1 MKMTKR
7 LLSLLLCACLVVGTL
22 CACRNNKDDGG
33 STSEDT
39 QTSSNEAVQAVLNQ
53 SVAEPDLT
61 NATKITLSD
70 TNINISGSGAE
81 ETDGTVTI
89 TESGT
94 YVFSGTLSD
103 GRIVVNAPDKEV
115 TVVLNGADITCSYSS
130 PLYVYKASCA
140 TVYLLKGTEN
150 KLTDGGSYTY
160 SDSYSSS
167 EDEEPNACLYSKS
180 DLIIAGAGS
189 LTVNAN
195 FNNGIT
201 SKDTLRIDSATITV
215 TAKNH
220 GINGKDYLTLK
231 SAKVS
236 VTSGGDALRSTNDS
250 DETLGY
256 ITCVNSDLTLV
267 SGEDGMQAETV
278 MTISGGNINIKSG
291 GGSGAAISDDASAK
305 GIKAGKSVAIL
316 DGTFTL
322 DCCDD
327 AVHSNGS
334 AEISGGTF
342 AISTGDD
349 GVHADEN
356 LKISGGTITVS
367 KSYEGLEGATID
379 ISGGNITITASD
391 DGINAAGGNDE
402 SGFGGGMARDTFGGS
417 SSYYINISGGTI
429 NIDASG
435 DGIDSNGSLTV
446 SGGEIY
452 ISGPI
457 SGGDS
462 ALDYDGTAS
471 ITGGTV
477 IAAGSNGM
485 AQNFGDSS
493 TQGSIMLTYQTASSG
508 KVSVADSSGNVLAEY
523 TPSKNYSCVVVS
535 CPGLTKGGTYTVTAC
550 GQSQSVTLES
560 IIYGSGSMGGG
571 QGGQPGQDMQ
581 PGQGGQGGEKPDGT
595 PPDGEGGQQSGD
607 RPTPPDGDPR
617 QGSSG
622 QNGQQSSSQGANQ
635 NSQTA

>member
-1 MKMTKR
+1 MKRTKR
-7 LLSLLLCACLVVGTL
+7 LLSLLLCTFLIVGML
-22 CACRNNKDDGG
+22 CACRNNKDSGTTDG
-33 STSEDT
+33 T
-39 QTSSNEAVQAVLNQ
+39 QTSSNEAVQAVLGQ

-81 ETDGTVTI
+81 EKDGTVTI
-89 TESGT
+89 TEGGT
-94 YVFSGTLSD
+94 YVFSGSLSN

-130 PLYVYKASCA
+130 PLYVYKASSA
-140 TVYLLKGTEN
+140 TVYLLKDTEN
-150 KLTDGGSYTY
+150 KLTDGESYTY

-195 FNNGIT
+195 FNNSIT
-201 SKDTLRIDSATITV
+201 SKDTLRIDSASITV
-215 TAKNH
+215 NAKNH

-250 DETLGY
+250 DEALGY
-256 ITCVNSDLTLV
+256 ITSVNSDLTLV
-267 SGEDGMQAETV
+267 SGEDGMQAETA

-291 GGSGAAISDDASAK
+291 GGSGAKMSGDASAK
-305 GIKAGKSVAIL
+305 GIKAGKNIAIL
-316 DGTFTL
+316 DGTFIL

-327 AVHSNGS
+327 ALHSNGS
-334 AEISGGTF
+334 AAISGGTF

-349 GVHADEN
+349 GVHADES
-356 LKISGGTITVS
+356 LKISGGTINIS

-379 ISGGNITITASD
+379 ISGGKITITASD

-402 SGFGGGMARDTFGGS
+402 SGFGGGMARDTFGSS

-446 SGGEIY
+446 SGGETY
-452 ISGPI
+452 ISGPT

-462 ALDYDGTAS
+462 ALDYDGTAA
-471 ITGGTV
+471 ITGGIF
-477 IAAGSNGM
+477 IAAGSSGM

-493 TQGSIMLTYQTASSG
+493 TQGSIMLTYQAFSSG
-508 KVSVADSSGNVLAEY
+508 KISVADSSGNVLAEY

-571 QGGQPGQDMQ
+571 Q
-581 PGQGGQGGEKPDGT
+581 PGQGGQQPGGT
-595 PPDGEGGQQSGD
+595 PPDGDPGQQNDGSGNSGS

-617 QGSSG
+617 QNNFAQSG
-622 QNGQQSSSQGANQ
+622 QKSSSQSANQ
-635 NSQTA
+635 NTQTA

>member
-1 MKMTKR
+1 MKRTKK
-7 LLSLLLCACLVVGTL
+7 LLSLLLCAFLIVGTL
-22 CACRNNKDDGG
+22 CACRNNTDDSGG
-33 STSEDT
+33 TTDST
-39 QTSSNEAVQAVLNQ
+39 QTSSNEAVQAVLSQ

-81 ETDGTVTI
+81 EKDGTVTI
-89 TESGT
+89 TEGGT
-94 YVFSGTLSD
+94 YVFSGSLSN

-130 PLYVYKASCA
+130 PLYVYKASSA
-140 TVYLLKGTEN
+140 TVYLLKDTEN
-150 KLTDGGSYTY
+150 KLTDGESYTY

-180 DLIIAGAGS
+180 NLIIAGAGS

-195 FNNGIT
+195 FNNSIT
-201 SKDTLRIDSATITV
+201 SKDTLRIDSASITV
-215 TAKNH
+215 NAKNH

-231 SAKVS
+231 NAKVS

-250 DETLGY
+250 DEALGY
-256 ITCVNSDLTLV
+256 ITSVNSDLTLV

-291 GGSGAAISDDASAK
+291 GGSGAKISGDASAK
-305 GIKAGKSVAIL
+305 GIKAGKNIAIL
-316 DGTFTL
+316 DGTFIL

-327 AVHSNGS
+327 ALHSNGG

-349 GVHADEN
+349 GVHADES
-356 LKISGGTITVS
+356 LKISGGTINIS

-379 ISGGNITITASD
+379 ISGGKITITASD

-402 SGFGGGMARDTFGGS
+402 SGFGGGMARDTFGSS

-429 NIDASG
+429 NIDTSG
-435 DGIDSNGSLTV
+435 DGIDSNGNLTV

-452 ISGPI
+452 VSGPI

-462 ALDYDGTAS
+462 ALDYDGTAA
-471 ITGGTV
+471 ITGGIV
-477 IAAGSNGM
+477 IAAGSSGM

-493 TQGSIMLTYQTASSG
+493 TQGSIMLTYQSFASG
-508 KVSVADSSGNVLAEY
+508 KISVADSSGNVLAEY

-550 GQSQSVTLES
+550 GQSQSVTLDS

-571 QGGQPGQDMQ
+571 QGGQPGQ
-581 PGQGGQGGEKPDGT
+581 
-595 PPDGEGGQQSGD
+595 GGQQPDGNPGQQGDGSGNSGS

-617 QGSSG
+617 QNNSAQSG
-622 QNGQQSSSQGANQ
+622 QKSSSQSANQ
-635 NSQTA
+635 NTQTA

>member
-1 MKMTKR
+1 MKRTKR
-7 LLSLLLCACLVVGTL
+7 LLSLLLCAFLIVGTL
-22 CACRNNKDDGG
+22 CACRNNTDDSGG
-33 STSEDT
+33 TTDGT
-39 QTSSNEAVQAVLNQ
+39 QTSSNEAVQAVLSQ

-81 ETDGTVTI
+81 EKDGTVTI
-89 TESGT
+89 TEGGT
-94 YVFSGTLSD
+94 YVFSGSLSN

-130 PLYVYKASCA
+130 PLYVYKSSSA
-140 TVYLLKGTEN
+140 TVYLLKDTEN
-150 KLTDGGSYTY
+150 KLTDGESYTY

-167 EDEEPNACLYSKS
+167 EDEEPNACLYSKF

-201 SKDTLRIDSATITV
+201 SKDTLRIDSASIAV
-215 TAKNH
+215 NAKNH

-236 VTSGGDALRSTNDS
+236 VTSGGDAMRSTNDS
-250 DETLGY
+250 DEALGY
-256 ITCVNSDLTLV
+256 ITSVNSDLTLV

-291 GGSGAAISDDASAK
+291 GGNGAKLSGDTSAK
-305 GIKAGKSVAIL
+305 GIKAGTSLVLL

-327 AVHSNGS
+327 AVHSNGG

-356 LKISGGTITVS
+356 LKISGGTINIS

-379 ISGGNITITASD
+379 ISGGKITITASD

-402 SGFGGGMARDTFGGS
+402 SGFGGGMARDTFGNS

-435 DGIDSNGSLTV
+435 DGIDSNGNLTV

-452 ISGPI
+452 VSGPT

-462 ALDYDGTAS
+462 ALDYDGTAA
-471 ITGGTV
+471 ITGGIF
-477 IAAGSNGM
+477 IAAGSSGM

-493 TQGSIMLTYQTASSG
+493 TQGSIMLTYQSFASG
-508 KVSVADSSGNVLAEY
+508 KISVADSSGNVLAEY

-550 GQSQSVTLES
+550 GQSQSVTLDS

-571 QGGQPGQDMQ
+571 QGGQPGQQ
-581 PGQGGQGGEKPDGT
+581 PGST
-595 PPDGEGGQQSGD
+595 PPDGDPGQQNDGSGNSGS
-607 RPTPPDGDPR
+607 RPTPPDGDSR
-617 QGSSG
+617 QNNSAQSG
-622 QNGQQSSSQGANQ
+622 QKSSSQSANQ
-635 NSQTA
+635 NTQTA

>member
-1 MKMTKR
+1 MKRTKR
-7 LLSLLLCACLVVGTL
+7 LLSLLLCAFLIVGTL
-22 CACRNNKDDGG
+22 CACRNNTDDSGG
-33 STSEDT
+33 TTDGT
-39 QTSSNEAVQAVLNQ
+39 QTSSNEAVQAVLSQ

-81 ETDGTVTI
+81 EKDGTVTI
-89 TESGT
+89 TEGGT
-94 YVFSGTLSD
+94 YVFSGSLSN

-130 PLYVYKASCA
+130 PLYVYKASSA
-140 TVYLLKGTEN
+140 TVYLLKDTEN
-150 KLTDGGSYTY
+150 KLTDGESYTY

-195 FNNGIT
+195 FNNSIT
-201 SKDTLRIDSATITV
+201 SKDTLRIDSASITV
-215 TAKNH
+215 NAKNH
-220 GINGKDYLTLK
+220 GINGKDYLTIK

-250 DETLGY
+250 DEALGY
-256 ITCVNSDLTLV
+256 ITSVNSDLTLV

-291 GGSGAAISDDASAK
+291 GGSGAKISGDASAK
-305 GIKAGKSVAIL
+305 GIKAGKNIAIL

-327 AVHSNGS
+327 ALHSNGS

-349 GVHADEN
+349 GAHADED
-356 LKISGGTITVS
+356 LKISGGTINIS

-379 ISGGNITITASD
+379 ISGGKITITASD
-391 DGINAAGGNDE
+391 DGINATGGNDE
-402 SGFGGGMARDTFGGS
+402 SGFGGGMARDTFGSS

-435 DGIDSNGSLTV
+435 DGIDSNGNLTV
-446 SGGEIY
+446 SGGETY
-452 ISGPI
+452 ISGPT

-462 ALDYDGTAS
+462 ALDYDGTAA
-471 ITGGTV
+471 ITGGIV
-477 IAAGSNGM
+477 IAAGSSGM

-493 TQGSIMLTYQTASSG
+493 TQGSIMLTYQAFSSG
-508 KVSVADSSGNVLAEY
+508 KISVADADGNVLAQY
-523 TPSKNYSCVVVS
+523 TPSKNYSCVVIS
-535 CPGLTKGGTYTVTAC
+535 CPGLTKGSTYSVTAC

-560 IIYGSGSMGGG
+560 TIYGSGSMGGG
-571 QGGQPGQDMQ
+571 Q
-581 PGQGGQGGEKPDGT
+581 PGQGGQQPGG
-595 PPDGEGGQQSGD
+595 
-607 RPTPPDGDPR
+607 TPPDGDPGQQNDGSGNFGSRPTPPNGDPR
-617 QGSSG
+617 QNNSAQSG
-622 QNGQQSSSQGANQ
+622 QKSSSQSANQ
-635 NSQTA
+635 NTQTA

>member
-1 MKMTKR
+1 MKRTKR
-7 LLSLLLCACLVVGTL
+7 LLSLLLCAFLIVGML
-22 CACRNNKDDGG
+22 CACRNNKDSG
-33 STSEDT
+33 STTDST
-39 QTSSNEAVQAVLNQ
+39 QTSSNEAVQAVLSQ

-81 ETDGTVTI
+81 EKDGTVTI
-89 TESGT
+89 TEGGT
-94 YVFSGTLSD
+94 YVFSGTLSN

-115 TVVLNGADITCSYSS
+115 TIVLNGTDITCSYSS
-130 PLYVYKASCA
+130 PLYVYKSSSA
-140 TVYLLKGTEN
+140 TVYLLKDTEN
-150 KLTDGGSYTY
+150 KLTDGESYTY

-189 LTVNAN
+189 LTVSAN

-201 SKDTLRIDSATITV
+201 SKDTLRIDSAAITV
-215 TAKNH
+215 NAKSH

-250 DETLGY
+250 DEALGY
-256 ITCVNSDLTLV
+256 ITSVNSDLTLV

-291 GGSGAAISDDASAK
+291 GGSGAKISGDASAK
-305 GIKAGKSVAIL
+305 GIKAGKSIAVL

-327 AVHSNGS
+327 AIHSNGS
-334 AEISGGTF
+334 AEIYGGTF

-349 GVHADEN
+349 GVHADES
-356 LKISGGTITVS
+356 LKISGGTINIS

-379 ISGGNITITASD
+379 ISGGKITITASD

-402 SGFGGGMARDTFGGS
+402 SGFGGGMARDTFGSS

-435 DGIDSNGSLTV
+435 DGIDSNGNLTV

-452 ISGPI
+452 VSGPI

-462 ALDYDGTAS
+462 ALDYDGTAA
-471 ITGGTV
+471 ITGGIV
-477 IAAGSNGM
+477 IAAGSSGM

-493 TQGSIMLTYQTASSG
+493 TQGSIMLTYQSFASG
-508 KVSVADSSGNVLAEY
+508 KISVADSSGNVLAEY

-550 GQSQSVTLES
+550 GQSQSVTLDS

-571 QGGQPGQDMQ
+571 Q
-581 PGQGGQGGEKPDGT
+581 PGQGGQQPGGT
-595 PPDGEGGQQSGD
+595 PPDGDPGQQSDGSGNSGS
-607 RPTPPDGDPR
+607 RPTPPDGDQR
-617 QGSSG
+617 RNNSAQSG
-622 QNGQQSSSQGANQ
+622 QKSSSQSANQ
-635 NSQTA
+635 NSKTA

>member
-1 MKMTKR
+1 MKRTKR
-7 LLSLLLCACLVVGTL
+7 LLSLLLCVFLIVGTL
-22 CACRNNKDDGG
+22 CACRNNTDNSGTTG
-33 STSEDT
+33 AT
-39 QTSSNEAVQAVLNQ
+39 QTSSNEAVQAVLSQ

-81 ETDGTVTI
+81 EKDSTVTI
-89 TESGT
+89 TEGGV
-94 YVFSGTLSD
+94 YVFSGTLSN

-130 PLYVYKASCA
+130 PLYVYKASSA
-140 TVYLLKGTEN
+140 TVYLLKDTEN
-150 KLTDGGSYTY
+150 KLTDGESYTY

-201 SKDTLRIDSATITV
+201 GKDTLRIDSAAITV
-215 TAKNH
+215 NAKNH

-250 DETLGY
+250 DKTLGY
-256 ITCVNSDLTLV
+256 ITSVNSDLTLV

-278 MTISGGNINIKSG
+278 MTISGGDINIKSG
-291 GGSGAAISDDASAK
+291 GGSGAKISDDASAK
-305 GIKAGKSVAIL
+305 GIKAGKSIAIL

-349 GVHADEN
+349 GVHADES
-356 LKISGGTITVS
+356 LKISGGTINIS

-379 ISGGNITITASD
+379 ISGGKITITASD

-402 SGFGGGMARDTFGGS
+402 SGFGGGMARDTFGSS

-435 DGIDSNGSLTV
+435 DGIDSNGNLTV

-452 ISGPI
+452 VSGPI
-457 SGGDS
+457 SGGC
-462 ALDYDGTAS
+462 ALDYDGTAA
-471 ITGGTV
+471 ITGGIV
-477 IAAGSNGM
+477 IAAGSSGM

-493 TQGSIMLTYQTASSG
+493 TQGSIMLTYQSFASG
-508 KVSVADSSGNVLAEY
+508 KISIADSSGNVLAEY

-560 IIYGSGSMGGG
+560 IIYGSDSMGSG
-571 QGGQPGQDMQ
+571 QGGQRPG
-581 PGQGGQGGEKPDGT
+581 GT
-595 PPDGEGGQQSGD
+595 PPDGDPSRQSNGSGNSGS

-617 QGSSG
+617 QNNSAQSG
-622 QNGQQSSSQGANQ
+622 QKSSTQSANQ
-635 NSQTA
+635 NTQTA

>member
-1 MKMTKR
+1 MKRTKR
-7 LLSLLLCACLVVGTL
+7 LLSLLLCTFLIVGTL
-22 CACRNNKDDGG
+22 CACRNNKDSG
-33 STSEDT
+33 STTDST

-81 ETDGTVTI
+81 EKDGTVTI
-89 TESGT
+89 TEGGT
-94 YVFSGTLSD
+94 YVFSGSLSN

-130 PLYVYKASCA
+130 PLYVYKASSA
-140 TVYLLKGTEN
+140 TVYLLKDTEN
-150 KLTDGGSYTY
+150 KLTDGESYTY

-195 FNNGIT
+195 FNNSIT
-201 SKDTLRIDSATITV
+201 SKDTLRIDSASITV
-215 TAKNH
+215 NAKNH

-231 SAKVS
+231 NAKVS

-250 DETLGY
+250 DEALGY
-256 ITCVNSDLTLV
+256 ITSVNSDLTLV
-267 SGEDGMQAETV
+267 SGEDGMQAETA

-291 GGSGAAISDDASAK
+291 GGSGAKMSGDASAK
-305 GIKAGKSVAIL
+305 GIKAGKNIAIL
-316 DGTFTL
+316 DGTFIL

-327 AVHSNGS
+327 ALHSNGG
-334 AEISGGTF
+334 AEISGGIF

-356 LKISGGTITVS
+356 LKISGGTINIS

-379 ISGGNITITASD
+379 ISGGKITITASD

-402 SGFGGGMARDTFGGS
+402 SGFGGGMARDTFGSS

-435 DGIDSNGSLTV
+435 DGIDSNGNLTV

-452 ISGPI
+452 VSGPT

-462 ALDYDGTAS
+462 ALDYDGTAA
-471 ITGGTV
+471 ITGGIV
-477 IAAGSNGM
+477 IAAGSSGM

-493 TQGSIMLTYQTASSG
+493 TQGSIMLTYQAFASG
-508 KVSVADSSGNVLAEY
+508 KISVADSSGNVLAEY

-571 QGGQPGQDMQ
+571 Q
-581 PGQGGQGGEKPDGT
+581 PGQGGQQPGGT
-595 PPDGEGGQQSGD
+595 PPDGDPNQQNDGSGNSGS

-617 QGSSG
+617 QNNSAQSG
-622 QNGQQSSSQGANQ
+622 QKSSSQSANQ
-635 NSQTA
+635 NTQTA

>member
-1 MKMTKR
+1 MHP
-7 LLSLLLCACLVVGTL
+7 
-22 CACRNNKDDGG
+22 NNIDFRI
-33 STSEDT
+33 
-39 QTSSNEAVQAVLNQ
+39 AVPSPDALHNFV
-53 SVAEPDLT
+53 VAEPDLT

-81 ETDGTVTI
+81 EKDGTVTI
-89 TESGT
+89 TEGGT
-94 YVFSGTLSD
+94 YVFSGSLSN
-103 GRIVVNAPDKEV
+103 GRIVVSAPDKEV
-115 TVVLNGADITCSYSS
+115 TIVLNGVDITCSSSS
-130 PLYVYKASCA
+130 PLYIYKASCA
-140 TVYLLKGTEN
+140 TVYLIKDTEN
-150 KLTDGGSYTY
+150 RLADGGSYVY

-180 DLIIAGAGS
+180 NLIIAGAGS

-195 FNNGIT
+195 FNNSIT
-201 SKDTLRIDSATITV
+201 SKDTLRIDSASITV
-215 TAKNH
+215 NAKNH

-256 ITCVNSDLTLV
+256 ITSVNSDLTLV

-291 GGSGAAISDDASAK
+291 GGSGAKMSGDASAK
-305 GIKAGKSVAIL
+305 GIKAGKNIAIL
-316 DGTFTL
+316 DGTFIL

-327 AVHSNGS
+327 ALHSNGG

-356 LKISGGTITVS
+356 LKISGGTINIS

-379 ISGGNITITASD
+379 ISGGKITITASD

-402 SGFGGGMARDTFGGS
+402 SGFGGGMARDTFGSS

-435 DGIDSNGSLTV
+435 DGIDSNGNLTV

-452 ISGPI
+452 VSGPT

-462 ALDYDGTAS
+462 ALDYDGTAA
-471 ITGGTV
+471 ITGGIV
-477 IAAGSNGM
+477 IAAGSSGM

-493 TQGSIMLTYQTASSG
+493 TQGSIMLTYQSFASG
-508 KVSVADSSGNVLAEY
+508 KISVADSSGNVLAEY

-560 IIYGSGSMGGG
+560 TIYGSGSTQPG
-571 QGGQPGQDMQ
+571 QGGQPGHGGGQNGQQ
-581 PGQGGQGGEKPDGT
+581 PG
-595 PPDGEGGQQSGD
+595 S
-607 RPTPPDGDPR
+607 TPPDGDPR
-617 QGSSG
+617 QNNSAQSG
-622 QNGQQSSSQGANQ
+622 QKSSSQSANH
-635 NSQTA
+635 NTQTA

>member
-1 MKMTKR
+1 MKRTKK
-7 LLSLLLCACLVVGTL
+7 LLSLLLCAFLIVGTL
-22 CACRNNKDDGG
+22 CACRNNKDSGG
-33 STSEDT
+33 TTDST
-39 QTSSNEAVQAVLNQ
+39 QTSSNEAVQAVLSQ

-81 ETDGTVTI
+81 EKDGTVTI
-89 TESGT
+89 TEGGT
-94 YVFSGTLSD
+94 YVFSGSLSN

-130 PLYVYKASCA
+130 PLYAYKASPA
-140 TVYLLKGTEN
+140 TVYLLKDTEN
-150 KLTDGGSYTY
+150 KLTDGESYTY

-195 FNNGIT
+195 FNNSIT
-201 SKDTLRIDSATITV
+201 SKDTLRIDSASITV
-215 TAKNH
+215 NAKNH

-231 SAKVS
+231 NAKVS

-256 ITCVNSDLTLV
+256 ITSVNSDLTLV

-291 GGSGAAISDDASAK
+291 GGSGAKMSGDASAK
-305 GIKAGKSVAIL
+305 GIKAGKNIAIL
-316 DGTFTL
+316 DGTFIL

-327 AVHSNGS
+327 ALHSNSG

-349 GVHADEN
+349 GVHADKN
-356 LKISGGTITVS
+356 LKISGGTINIS

-379 ISGGNITITASD
+379 ISGGKITITASD

-402 SGFGGGMARDTFGGS
+402 SGFGGGMARDTFGSS

-435 DGIDSNGSLTV
+435 DGIDSNGNLTV

-452 ISGPI
+452 VSGPI

-462 ALDYDGTAS
+462 ALDYDGTAA
-471 ITGGTV
+471 ITGGIV
-477 IAAGSNGM
+477 IAAGSSGM

-493 TQGSIMLTYQTASSG
+493 TQGSIMLTYQSFASG
-508 KVSVADSSGNVLAEY
+508 KISVADSSGNVLAEY
-523 TPSKNYSCVVVS
+523 MPSKNYSCVVVS

-550 GQSQSVTLES
+550 GQSQSVTLDS

-571 QGGQPGQDMQ
+571 QGGQGGQQ
-581 PGQGGQGGEKPDGT
+581 PGGT
-595 PPDGEGGQQSGD
+595 PPDGDPGQQNDGSGNSGS

-617 QGSSG
+617 QNNSAQSG
-622 QNGQQSSSQGANQ
+622 QKSSSQSANQ
-635 NSQTA
+635 NTQTA

>member
-1 MKMTKR
+1 MKRTKK
-7 LLSLLLCACLVVGTL
+7 LLSLLLCAFLIVGTL
-22 CACRNNKDDGG
+22 CACRNNKDSGG
-33 STSEDT
+33 TTDST
-39 QTSSNEAVQAVLNQ
+39 QTSSNEAVQAVLSQ

-81 ETDGTVTI
+81 EKDGTVTI
-89 TESGT
+89 TEGGT
-94 YVFSGTLSD
+94 YVFSGSLSN

-130 PLYVYKASCA
+130 PLYAYKASFA
-140 TVYLLKGTEN
+140 TVYLLKDTEN
-150 KLTDGGSYTY
+150 KLTDGESYTY

-195 FNNGIT
+195 FNNSIT
-201 SKDTLRIDSATITV
+201 SKDTLRIDSASITV
-215 TAKNH
+215 NAKNH

-231 SAKVS
+231 NAKVS

-256 ITCVNSDLTLV
+256 ITSVNSDLTLV

-291 GGSGAAISDDASAK
+291 GGSGAKMSGDASAK
-305 GIKAGKSVAIL
+305 GIKAGKNIAIL
-316 DGTFTL
+316 DGTFIL

-327 AVHSNGS
+327 ALHSNSG

-349 GVHADEN
+349 GVHADKN
-356 LKISGGTITVS
+356 LKISGGTINIS

-379 ISGGNITITASD
+379 ISGGKITITASD

-402 SGFGGGMARDTFGGS
+402 SGFGGGMARDTFGSS

-435 DGIDSNGSLTV
+435 DGIDSNGNLTV

-452 ISGPI
+452 VSGPI

-462 ALDYDGTAS
+462 ALDYDGTAA
-471 ITGGTV
+471 ITGGIV
-477 IAAGSNGM
+477 IAAGSSGM

-493 TQGSIMLTYQTASSG
+493 TQGSIMLTYQSFASG
-508 KVSVADSSGNVLAEY
+508 KISVADSSGNVLAEY
-523 TPSKNYSCVVVS
+523 MPSKNYSCVVVS

-550 GQSQSVTLES
+550 GQSQSVTLDS

-571 QGGQPGQDMQ
+571 QGGQGGQQ
-581 PGQGGQGGEKPDGT
+581 PGGT
-595 PPDGEGGQQSGD
+595 PPDGDPGQQNDGSGNSGS

-617 QGSSG
+617 QNNSAQSG
-622 QNGQQSSSQGANQ
+622 QKSSSQSANQ
-635 NSQTA
+635 NTQTA

>member
-1 MKMTKR
+1 MKKTKR
-7 LLSLLLCACLVVGTL
+7 FLSLLLCALLILGTL
-22 CACRNNKDDGG
+22 CACRNNSDGG
-33 STSEDT
+33 GTTEDA
-39 QTSSNEAVQAVLNQ
+39 QKSSNEAVRAVLDQ

-61 NATKITLSD
+61 NATKVTLSD

-81 ETDGTVTI
+81 EKDGTVTV
-89 TESGT
+89 TEGGT
-94 YVFSGTLSD
+94 YVFDGTLSD
-103 GRIVVNAPDKEV
+103 GRIIVNAPDKEV
-115 TVVLNGADITCSYSS
+115 TIVLNGADITCSSSS
-130 PLYVYKASCA
+130 PLYIYKSSCA
-140 TVYLLKGTEN
+140 TVYLINGSEN
-150 KLTDGGSYTY
+150 SLADGGSYVY

-189 LTVNAN
+189 LTVNAG

-201 SKDTLRIDSATITV
+201 GKDTLRIDSATITV
-215 TAKNH
+215 KAENH

-250 DETLGY
+250 DGTLGY
-256 ITCVNSDLTLV
+256 ITLVNSDLTLTA
-267 SGEDGMQAETV
+267 GEDGIQAQTV
-278 MTISGGNINIKSG
+278 FTASGGNINIKSG
-291 GGSGAAISDDASAK
+291 GGSGAKLSGDTSAK
-305 GIKAGKSVAIL
+305 GIKAGTSLVLL

-334 AEISGGTF
+334 AAISGGTF
-342 AISTGDD
+342 SISTGDD
-349 GVHADEN
+349 GVHADES
-356 LKISGGTITVS
+356 LKISGGTINIA
-367 KSYEGLEGATID
+367 KSYEGLEGATVD
-379 ISGGNITITASD
+379 ITGGDITIKASD
-391 DGINAAGGNDE
+391 DGINAAGGNDG

-417 SSYYINISGGTI
+417 SSYCVNISGGKL

-446 SGGEIY
+446 SGGETY
-452 ISGPI
+452 ISGPT

-462 ALDYDGTAS
+462 ALDYDGTAA
-471 ITGGTV
+471 ITGGIF
-477 IAAGSNGM
+477 IAAGSSGM

-493 TQGSIMLTYQTASSG
+493 TQGSIMLTYQSFSSG
-508 KVSVADSSGNVLAEY
+508 KISVADADENVLAQY
-523 TPSKNYSCVVVS
+523 TPSKNYSCVVIS
-535 CPGLTKGGTYTVTAC
+535 CPGLTKGNTYSVSAC

-560 IIYGSGSMGGG
+560 IIYGSGST
-571 QGGQPGQDMQ
+571 Q
-581 PGQGGQGGEKPDGT
+581 PGQGGGQNGQQPGGT
-595 PPDGEGGQQSGD
+595 PPDGAPGQQGGDGKASGS

-617 QGSSG
+617 QNGSG
-622 QNGQQSSSQGANQ
+622 QSGQKSNSQSANQ

>member
-1 MKMTKR
+1 MKRTKK
-7 LLSLLLCACLVVGTL
+7 LLSLLLCAFLIVGTL
-22 CACRNNKDDGG
+22 CACRNNKDSGG
-33 STSEDT
+33 TTDST
-39 QTSSNEAVQAVLNQ
+39 QTSSNEAVQAVLSQ

-81 ETDGTVTI
+81 EKDGTVTI
-89 TESGT
+89 TEGGT
-94 YVFSGTLSD
+94 YVFSGSLSN

-130 PLYVYKASCA
+130 PLYAYKASSA
-140 TVYLLKGTEN
+140 TVYLLKDTEN
-150 KLTDGGSYTY
+150 KLTDGESYTY

-195 FNNGIT
+195 FNNSIT
-201 SKDTLRIDSATITV
+201 SKDTLRIDSASITV
-215 TAKNH
+215 NAKNH

-231 SAKVS
+231 NAKVS

-256 ITCVNSDLTLV
+256 ITSVNSDLTLV

-291 GGSGAAISDDASAK
+291 GGSGAKMSGDASAK
-305 GIKAGKSVAIL
+305 GIKAGKNIAIL
-316 DGTFTL
+316 DGTFIF

-327 AVHSNGS
+327 ALHSNSG

-349 GVHADEN
+349 GVHADKN
-356 LKISGGTITVS
+356 LKISGGTINIS

-379 ISGGNITITASD
+379 ISGGKITITASD

-402 SGFGGGMARDTFGGS
+402 SGFGGGMARDTFGSS

-435 DGIDSNGSLTV
+435 DGIDSNGNLTV

-452 ISGPI
+452 VSGPI

-462 ALDYDGTAS
+462 ALDYDGTAA
-471 ITGGTV
+471 ITGGIV
-477 IAAGSNGM
+477 IAAGSSGM

-493 TQGSIMLTYQTASSG
+493 TQGSIMLTYQSFASG
-508 KVSVADSSGNVLAEY
+508 KISVADSSGNVLAEY
-523 TPSKNYSCVVVS
+523 MPSKNYSCVVVS

-550 GQSQSVTLES
+550 GQSQSVTLDS

-571 QGGQPGQDMQ
+571 QGGQGGQQ
-581 PGQGGQGGEKPDGT
+581 PGGT
-595 PPDGEGGQQSGD
+595 PPDGDPGQQNDGSGNSGS

-617 QGSSG
+617 QNNSAQSG
-622 QNGQQSSSQGANQ
+622 QKSSSQSANQ
-635 NSQTA
+635 NTQTA

>member
-1 MKMTKR
+1 MKRTKR
-7 LLSLLLCACLVVGTL
+7 LLSLLLCAFLIIGTL
-22 CACRNNKDDGG
+22 CACRNNKDSGG
-33 STSEDT
+33 TTGGT
-39 QTSSNEAVQAVLNQ
+39 QTSSNEAVQAVLSQ

-61 NATKITLSD
+61 NAAKITLSD

-81 ETDGTVTI
+81 EKDGTVTI
-89 TESGT
+89 TEGGT
-94 YVFSGTLSD
+94 YVFSGMFSN
-103 GRIVVNAPDKEV
+103 GRIIVNAPDKEV

-130 PLYVYKASCA
+130 PLYVYKASSA
-140 TVYLLKGTEN
+140 TVYLLKDTEN
-150 KLTDGGSYTY
+150 KLTDGESYTY

-201 SKDTLRIDSATITV
+201 SKDTLRIDSAAITV
-215 TAKNH
+215 NAKNH

-250 DETLGY
+250 DEALGY
-256 ITCVNSDLTLV
+256 ITSVNSDLNLV

-278 MTISGGNINIKSG
+278 MTISGGEINIKSG
-291 GGSGAAISDDASAK
+291 GGSGAKISGDASAK
-305 GIKAGKSVAIL
+305 GIKAGKSIAIL
-316 DGTFTL
+316 DGKFTL
-322 DCCDD
+322 DCYDD

-349 GVHADEN
+349 GVHADES
-356 LKISGGTITVS
+356 LKISGGTINIS

-379 ISGGNITITASD
+379 ISGGKITITASD

-402 SGFGGGMARDTFGGS
+402 SGFGGGMARDTFGSS

-435 DGIDSNGSLTV
+435 DGIDSNGNLTV

-452 ISGPI
+452 VSGPI

-462 ALDYDGTAS
+462 ALDYDGTAA
-471 ITGGTV
+471 ITGGIV
-477 IAAGSNGM
+477 IAAGSSGM

-493 TQGSIMLTYQTASSG
+493 TQGSIMLTYQSFASG
-508 KVSVADSSGNVLAEY
+508 KISVSDSSGNVLAEY
-523 TPSKNYSCVVVS
+523 TPGKNYSCVVVS

-550 GQSQSVTLES
+550 GQSRSVTLDS

-571 QGGQPGQDMQ
+571 QGGQQ
-581 PGQGGQGGEKPDGT
+581 PGGT
-595 PPDGEGGQQSGD
+595 PPDGDPGQQGDGSGNSGS

-617 QGSSG
+617 QNNSAQSG
-622 QNGQQSSSQGANQ
+622 QKSSSQSANQ
-635 NSQTA
+635 NTQTA

>member
-1 MKMTKR
+1 MKRTKR
-7 LLSLLLCACLVVGTL
+7 LLSLLLCTFLIVGTL
-22 CACRNNKDDGG
+22 CACRNNTDDSG
-33 STSEDT
+33 STTDGT
-39 QTSSNEAVQAVLNQ
+39 QTSSNEAVQAVLDQ

-81 ETDGTVTI
+81 GKDGTVTI
-89 TESGT
+89 TEGGT
-94 YVFSGTLSD
+94 YVFSGALSN

-115 TVVLNGADITCSYSS
+115 TVVLNGANITCSYSS
-130 PLYVYKASCA
+130 PLYVYKASSA
-140 TVYLLKGTEN
+140 TVYLLKDTEN
-150 KLTDGGSYTY
+150 KLSDGESYTY

-201 SKDTLRIDSATITV
+201 SKDTLRIDSAEITV
-215 TAKNH
+215 NAKNH

-256 ITCVNSDLTLV
+256 ITSVNSDLTLV

-291 GGSGAAISDDASAK
+291 GGSGAKISGDASAK
-305 GIKAGKSVAIL
+305 GVKAGKSIAVL
-316 DGTFTL
+316 DGTLTL

-349 GVHADEN
+349 GVHADEG
-356 LKISGGTITVS
+356 LKISGGTINIS

-379 ISGGNITITASD
+379 ISGGKITITASD

-402 SGFGGGMARDTFGGS
+402 SGFGGGMARDTFGSS

-435 DGIDSNGSLTV
+435 DGIDSNGNLTV

-452 ISGPI
+452 VSGPT

-462 ALDYDGTAS
+462 ALDYDGTAA
-471 ITGGTV
+471 ITGGIV
-477 IAAGSNGM
+477 IAAGSSGM

-493 TQGSIMLTYQTASSG
+493 TQGSIMLTYQSFAGG
-508 KVSVADSSGNVLAEY
+508 KISVADSSGNVLAEY

-550 GQSQSVTLES
+550 GQSRSVTLDS

-571 QGGQPGQDMQ
+571 QGGQQ
-581 PGQGGQGGEKPDGT
+581 PGGT
-595 PPDGEGGQQSGD
+595 PPDGDPGRQSDGSGNSGS

-617 QGSSG
+617 QNNSAQSG
-622 QNGQQSSSQGANQ
+622 QKSNSQSANQ
-635 NSQTA
+635 NTQTA

>member
-1 MKMTKR
+1 MKRTKR
-7 LLSLLLCACLVVGTL
+7 LLSLLLCALLIVSTL
-22 CACRNNKDDGG
+22 CACRNNTDDSGG
-33 STSEDT
+33 TTDGT
-39 QTSSNEAVQAVLNQ
+39 QTSSNEAVQAVLSQ

-81 ETDGTVTI
+81 EKDGTVTI
-89 TESGT
+89 TEGGT
-94 YVFSGTLSD
+94 YVFSGSLSN
-103 GRIVVNAPDKEV
+103 GRIVVSAPDKEV

-130 PLYVYKASCA
+130 PLYVYKSSSA
-140 TVYLLKGTEN
+140 TVYLLKDTEN
-150 KLTDGGSYTY
+150 KLTDGESYTY

-201 SKDTLRIDSATITV
+201 SKDTLRIDSAAITV
-215 TAKNH
+215 NAKNH

-231 SAKVS
+231 NAKVS
-236 VTSGGDALRSTNDS
+236 VTSGGDAMRSTNDS
-250 DETLGY
+250 DEALGY
-256 ITCVNSDLTLV
+256 ITSVNSDLTLV

-291 GGSGAAISDDASAK
+291 GGSGAKMSGDASAK
-305 GIKAGKSVAIL
+305 GIKAGKNIAIL
-316 DGTFTL
+316 DGTFIL

-327 AVHSNGS
+327 ALHSNGG

-356 LKISGGTITVS
+356 LKISGGTINIS

-379 ISGGNITITASD
+379 ISGGKITITASD

-402 SGFGGGMARDTFGGS
+402 SGFGGGMPRDTFGSS
-417 SSYYINISGGTI
+417 SSYYISISGGTI

-435 DGIDSNGSLTV
+435 DGIDSNGNLTV

-452 ISGPI
+452 VSGPT

-462 ALDYDGTAS
+462 ALDYDGTAA
-471 ITGGTV
+471 ITGGIV
-477 IAAGSNGM
+477 IAAGSSGM

-493 TQGSIMLTYQTASSG
+493 TQGSIMLTYQSFASG
-508 KVSVADSSGNVLAEY
+508 KISVADSSGNVLAEY

-550 GQSQSVTLES
+550 GQSQSVTLDS

-571 QGGQPGQDMQ
+571 QGGQGGQQ
-581 PGQGGQGGEKPDGT
+581 PGGT
-595 PPDGEGGQQSGD
+595 PPDGNPGQQGDGSGNSGS

-617 QGSSG
+617 QNNFAQSG
-622 QNGQQSSSQGANQ
+622 QKSSSQSANQ
-635 NSQTA
+635 NTQTA

>member
-1 MKMTKR
+1 MKKTKR
-7 LLSLLLCACLVVGTL
+7 LLSLLLCAVLLVGML
-22 CACRNNKDDGG
+22 CACRNNTDSGDTTG
-33 STSEDT
+33 DT
-39 QTSSNEAVQAVLNQ
+39 QTSSNEAVQAVLDM

-61 NATKITLSD
+61 NATQITLSD
-70 TNINISGSGAE
+70 TDINISGSGAE
-81 ETDGTVTI
+81 ENDGTVTV
-89 TESGT
+89 TEGGT
-94 YVFSGTLSD
+94 YVFSGTLSS
-103 GRIVVNAPDKEV
+103 GRVVVNAPDKEV
-115 TVVLNGADITCSYSS
+115 TVVLSGADITCSYSS
-130 PLYVYKASCA
+130 PLYVYKSSST
-140 TVYLLKGTEN
+140 TVYLLKDTEN
-150 KLTDGGSYTY
+150 KLTDGENYTY
-160 SDSYSSS
+160 SDGYSSS
-167 EDEEPNACLYSKS
+167 EDEEPNACFYSKS
-180 DLIIAGAGS
+180 DLVIAGAGS

-201 SKDTLRIDSATITV
+201 GKDTLRIDSASITV

-220 GINGKDYLTLK
+220 GINGKDCLTLK
-231 SAKVS
+231 NAKIS

-250 DETLGY
+250 DESLGY
-256 ITCVNSDLTLV
+256 ITSVNSDLNLV

-278 MTISGGNINIKSG
+278 LTISGGNINIKSG
-291 GGSGAAISDDASAK
+291 GGSGAKISDDASTK
-305 GIKAGKSVAIL
+305 GIKAGKSVAVL
-316 DGTFTL
+316 DGTFAL

-334 AEISGGTF
+334 AAISGGTF

-356 LKISGGTITVS
+356 LKISGGTVNIS

-379 ISGGNITITASD
+379 ITGGKITIIASD

-452 ISGPI
+452 VSGPT

-462 ALDYDGTAS
+462 ALDYDGTAQ
-471 ITGGTV
+471 ITGGIV
-477 IAAGSNGM
+477 IAAGSSGM

-493 TQGSIMLTYQTASSG
+493 TQGSIMLNYQSFASG
-508 KVSVADSSGNVLAEY
+508 KISVSDSNGNVLAEY
-523 TPSKNYSCVVVS
+523 TPSKNYSSVVVS

-550 GQSQSVTLES
+550 GQSQSVTLDS

-571 QGGQPGQDMQ
+571 Q
-581 PGQGGQGGEKPDGT
+581 PGQGGQQPGGT
-595 PPDGEGGQQSGD
+595 PPDGDSGQRDGN

-617 QGSSG
+617 QSGSG
-622 QNGQQSSSQGANQ
+622 QKSSAQSANQ

>member
-1 MKMTKR
+1 MHP
-7 LLSLLLCACLVVGTL
+7 
-22 CACRNNKDDGG
+22 NNIDFRI
-33 STSEDT
+33 
-39 QTSSNEAVQAVLNQ
+39 AVPSPDALHNFV
-53 SVAEPDLT
+53 VAEPDLT

-81 ETDGTVTI
+81 EKDGTVTI
-89 TESGT
+89 TEGGT
-94 YVFSGTLSD
+94 YVFSGSLSN

-130 PLYVYKASCA
+130 PLYVYKASSA
-140 TVYLLKGTEN
+140 TVYLLKDTEN
-150 KLTDGGSYTY
+150 KLTDGESYTY

-167 EDEEPNACLYSKS
+167 EDEEPNACLYSRS

-201 SKDTLRIDSATITV
+201 SKDTLRIDSASITV
-215 TAKNH
+215 NAKNH

-231 SAKVS
+231 NAKVS

-256 ITCVNSDLTLV
+256 ITSVNSDLTLV

-291 GGSGAAISDDASAK
+291 GGSGAKISGDASAK
-305 GIKAGKSVAIL
+305 GIKVGKNIAIL
-316 DGTFTL
+316 DGTFIL

-327 AVHSNGS
+327 ALHSNGG

-356 LKISGGTITVS
+356 LKISGGTINIS

-379 ISGGNITITASD
+379 ISGGKITITASD

-402 SGFGGGMARDTFGGS
+402 SGFGGGMARDTFGSS

-435 DGIDSNGSLTV
+435 DGIDSNGNLTV

-452 ISGPI
+452 VSGPT

-462 ALDYDGTAS
+462 ALDYDGTAA
-471 ITGGTV
+471 ITGGIV
-477 IAAGSNGM
+477 IAAGSSGM

-493 TQGSIMLTYQTASSG
+493 TQGSIMLTYQSFASG
-508 KVSVADSSGNVLAEY
+508 KISVADSSGNVLAEY

-571 QGGQPGQDMQ
+571 Q
-581 PGQGGQGGEKPDGT
+581 PGQGGQQPDGT
-595 PPDGEGGQQSGD
+595 PPDGDPGQQNDGSGNSGS

-617 QGSSG
+617 QKNSAQSG
-622 QNGQQSSSQGANQ
+622 QKSSSQSANQ
-635 NSQTA
+635 NTQTA

>member
-1 MKMTKR
+1 MKRTKR
-7 LLSLLLCACLVVGTL
+7 LLSLLLCAFLIVGTL
-22 CACRNNKDDGG
+22 CACRNNKDSG
-33 STSEDT
+33 STTDDT
-39 QTSSNEAVQAVLNQ
+39 QTSSNEAVQVVLSQ

-81 ETDGTVTI
+81 KKDGTVTI
-89 TESGT
+89 TEGGT
-94 YVFSGTLSD
+94 YVFSGSLSN

-115 TVVLNGADITCSYSS
+115 TVVLTGADITCSYSS
-130 PLYVYKASCA
+130 PLYVYKSSSA
-140 TVYLLKGTEN
+140 TVYLLKDTEN
-150 KLTDGGSYTY
+150 KLTDGESYTY

-201 SKDTLRIDSATITV
+201 SKDTLRIDSASITV
-215 TAKNH
+215 NAKNH

-250 DETLGY
+250 DEALGY
-256 ITCVNSDLTLV
+256 ITSVNSDLTLV
-267 SGEDGMQAETV
+267 SGEDGMQAETA

-291 GGSGAAISDDASAK
+291 GGSGAKMSGDASAK
-305 GIKAGKSVAIL
+305 GIKAGKNIAIL
-316 DGTFTL
+316 DGTFIL

-327 AVHSNGS
+327 ALHSNGG

-356 LKISGGTITVS
+356 LKISGGTINIS

-379 ISGGNITITASD
+379 ISGGKITITASD

-402 SGFGGGMARDTFGGS
+402 SGFGGGMARDTFGSS

-435 DGIDSNGSLTV
+435 DGIDSNGNLTV

-452 ISGPI
+452 VSGPT

-462 ALDYDGTAS
+462 ALDYDGTAA
-471 ITGGTV
+471 ITGGIV
-477 IAAGSNGM
+477 IAAGSSGM

-493 TQGSIMLTYQTASSG
+493 TQGSIMLTYQSFASG
-508 KVSVADSSGNVLAEY
+508 KISVADSSGNVLAEY

-560 IIYGSGSMGGG
+560 TIYGSGST
-571 QGGQPGQDMQ
+571 QPGS
-581 PGQGGQGGEKPDGT
+581 T
-595 PPDGEGGQQSGD
+595 PPDGAPGQQGGDGKASGS

-617 QGSSG
+617 QNNFAQSG
-622 QNGQQSSSQGANQ
+622 QKSGSQSANQ
-635 NSQTA
+635 NTQTA

>member
-1 MKMTKR
+1 MKRTKK
-7 LLSLLLCACLVVGTL
+7 LLSLLLCAFLIVGTL
-22 CACRNNKDDGG
+22 CACRNNKDSGTTDG
-33 STSEDT
+33 T
-39 QTSSNEAVQAVLNQ
+39 QTSSNEAVQAVLSQ

-81 ETDGTVTI
+81 EKDGTVTI
-89 TESGT
+89 TEGDT
-94 YVFSGTLSD
+94 YVFSGSLSN

-130 PLYVYKASCA
+130 PLYVYKSSSA
-140 TVYLLKGTEN
+140 TVYLLKDTEN
-150 KLTDGGSYTY
+150 KLADGESYTY

-201 SKDTLRIDSATITV
+201 SKDTLRIDSAAITV
-215 TAKNH
+215 NAKNH

-231 SAKVS
+231 SAKMS

-250 DETLGY
+250 DEALGY
-256 ITCVNSDLTLV
+256 ITSVNSDLTLV

-291 GGSGAAISDDASAK
+291 GGSGAKISGDASAK
-305 GIKAGKSVAIL
+305 GIKAGKNIAIL
-316 DGTFTL
+316 DGTFIL

-327 AVHSNGS
+327 ALHSNGG

-356 LKISGGTITVS
+356 LKISGGTINIS

-379 ISGGNITITASD
+379 ISGVKITITASD

-402 SGFGGGMARDTFGGS
+402 SGFGGGMARDTFGSS

-435 DGIDSNGSLTV
+435 DGIDSNGNLTV

-452 ISGPI
+452 VSGPT

-462 ALDYDGTAS
+462 ALDYDGTAA
-471 ITGGTV
+471 ITGGIV
-477 IAAGSNGM
+477 IAAGSSGM

-493 TQGSIMLTYQTASSG
+493 TQGSIMLTYQSFASG
-508 KVSVADSSGNVLAEY
+508 KISVADSSGNVLAEY

-535 CPGLTKGGTYTVTAC
+535 CPGLTKSGTYTVTAC

-560 IIYGSGSMGGG
+560 TIYGSGN
-571 QGGQPGQDMQ
+571 
-581 PGQGGQGGEKPDGT
+581 
-595 PPDGEGGQQSGD
+595 SGS

-617 QGSSG
+617 QNNSAQSG
-622 QNGQQSSSQGANQ
+622 QKSSSQSANQ
-635 NSQTA
+635 NTQTA

>member
-1 MKMTKR
+1 MKKTKR
-7 LLSLLLCACLVVGTL
+7 LLSLLFCAVLLIGTL
-22 CACRNNKDDGG
+22 CACRKNADSGNTAG
-33 STSEDT
+33 DT
-39 QTSSNEAVQAVLNQ
+39 QTSSNGAVQAVLDM

-70 TNINISGSGAE
+70 TDVNISGSGAE
-81 ETDGTVTI
+81 ENDGTVTV
-89 TESGT
+89 TEGGT
-94 YVFSGTLSD
+94 YVFSGALSN
-103 GRIVVNAPDKEV
+103 GRVVVNVPDKEV

-130 PLYVYKASCA
+130 PLYVYKSSST
-140 TVYLLKGTEN
+140 TVYLLKDTEN
-150 KLTDGGSYTY
+150 KLTDGENYTY
-160 SDSYSSS
+160 FDGYSSS
-167 EDEEPNACLYSKS
+167 EDEEPNACFYSKS

-201 SKDTLRIDSATITV
+201 GKDTLRIDSASITV

-220 GINGKDYLTLK
+220 GINGKDCLTLK
-231 SAKVS
+231 NAKIS
-236 VTSGGDALRSTNDS
+236 VTSGGDAMRSTNGS
-250 DETLGY
+250 DESLGY
-256 ITCVNSDLTLV
+256 ITSVNSDLNLV
-267 SGEDGMQAETV
+267 SGEDGMQAETAL
-278 MTISGGNINIKSG
+278 TISGGNINIKSG
-291 GGSGAAISDDASAK
+291 GGSGAKISDDASAK
-305 GIKAGKSVAIL
+305 GIKAGKSVAVL
-316 DGTFTL
+316 DGTFAL

-334 AEISGGTF
+334 AAISGGTF

-356 LKISGGTITVS
+356 LKISGGTVNIS
-367 KSYEGLEGATID
+367 KSYEGLEGAAID
-379 ISGGNITITASD
+379 ITGGKITIIASD

-452 ISGPI
+452 VSGPT

-462 ALDYDGTAS
+462 ALDYDGTAQ
-471 ITGGTV
+471 ITGGIV
-477 IAAGSNGM
+477 IAAGSSGM

-493 TQGSIMLTYQTASSG
+493 TQGSIMLNYQSFASG
-508 KVSVADSSGNVLAEY
+508 KISVSDSNGNVLAEY
-523 TPSKNYSCVVVS
+523 TPSKNYSSVVVS
-535 CPGLTKGGTYTVTAC
+535 CPGMTKGGTYTVTAC
-550 GQSQSVTLES
+550 GQSQSVTLDS

-571 QGGQPGQDMQ
+571 Q
-581 PGQGGQGGEKPDGT
+581 PGQGGQQPGGT
-595 PPDGEGGQQSGD
+595 PPDGDSGQRDGN
-607 RPTPPDGDPR
+607 RPTPPNGEPR
-617 QGSSG
+617 QSGSG
-622 QNGQQSSSQGANQ
+622 QKSSAQSAKQ
-635 NSQTA
+635 NNQTA

>member
-1 MKMTKR
+1 MKRTKR
-7 LLSLLLCACLVVGTL
+7 LLSLLLCAFLIVGTL
-22 CACRNNKDDGG
+22 CACRNNTDDSGG
-33 STSEDT
+33 TTDGT
-39 QTSSNEAVQAVLNQ
+39 QTSSNEAVQAVLSQ

-81 ETDGTVTI
+81 EKDGTVTI
-89 TESGT
+89 TEGGT
-94 YVFSGTLSD
+94 YVFSGSLSN

-130 PLYVYKASCA
+130 PLYVYKSSSA
-140 TVYLLKGTEN
+140 TVYLLKDTEN
-150 KLTDGGSYTY
+150 KLTDGESYTY

-189 LTVNAN
+189 LTVSAN

-201 SKDTLRIDSATITV
+201 SKDTLRIDSAAITV
-215 TAKNH
+215 NAKNH

-231 SAKVS
+231 NAKVS

-250 DETLGY
+250 DEALGY
-256 ITCVNSDLTLV
+256 ITSVNSDLTLV

-278 MTISGGNINIKSG
+278 MTISGGEINIKSG
-291 GGSGAAISDDASAK
+291 DGSGAKISGDTSAK
-305 GIKAGKSVAIL
+305 GIKAGTSLVLL

-327 AVHSNGS
+327 AVHSNGG

-356 LKISGGTITVS
+356 LKISGGTINIS

-379 ISGGNITITASD
+379 ISGGKIAITASD

-417 SSYYINISGGTI
+417 SSYFVNISGGKL

-435 DGIDSNGSLTV
+435 DGIDSNGNLTV

-452 ISGPI
+452 VSGPT

-462 ALDYDGTAS
+462 ALDYDGTAA
-471 ITGGTV
+471 ITGGIF
-477 IAAGSNGM
+477 IAAGSSGM

-493 TQGSIMLTYQTASSG
+493 TQGSIMLTYQSFASG
-508 KVSVADSSGNVLAEY
+508 KISVADSSGNVLAEY

-560 IIYGSGSMGGG
+560 TIYGSGSMGGG
-571 QGGQPGQDMQ
+571 Q
-581 PGQGGQGGEKPDGT
+581 PGQGGQQPGG
-595 PPDGEGGQQSGD
+595 
-607 RPTPPDGDPR
+607 TPPDGDPGQQNDGSGNSGSRPTPPNGDPR
-617 QGSSG
+617 QNNSAQSG
-622 QNGQQSSSQGANQ
+622 QKSSSQSANQ
-635 NSQTA
+635 NTQTA

>member
-1 MKMTKR
+1 MKRTKR
-7 LLSLLLCACLVVGTL
+7 LLSLLLCAFLIVGTL
-22 CACRNNKDDGG
+22 CACRNNKDSGTTDG
-33 STSEDT
+33 T
-39 QTSSNEAVQAVLNQ
+39 QTSNNEAVQAVLSQ

-81 ETDGTVTI
+81 EKDGTVTI
-89 TESGT
+89 TEGGV
-94 YVFSGTLSD
+94 YVFSGSLSN
-103 GRIVVNAPDKEV
+103 GRIVVNAPNKEV

-130 PLYVYKASCA
+130 PLYVYKSSSA
-140 TVYLLKGTEN
+140 TVYLLKDTEN
-150 KLTDGGSYTY
+150 KLTDGESYTY

-195 FNNGIT
+195 FNNSIT
-201 SKDTLRIDSATITV
+201 SKDTLRIDSASITV
-215 TAKNH
+215 NAKNH

-250 DETLGY
+250 DEALGY
-256 ITCVNSDLTLV
+256 ITSVNSDLTLV

-291 GGSGAAISDDASAK
+291 GGSGAKISGDASAK
-305 GIKAGKSVAIL
+305 GIKAGKNIAIL
-316 DGTFTL
+316 DGTFIL

-327 AVHSNGS
+327 ALHSNGG

-349 GVHADEN
+349 GIHADEN
-356 LKISGGTITVS
+356 LKISGGTINIS

-379 ISGGNITITASD
+379 ISGGK
-391 DGINAAGGNDE
+391 
-402 SGFGGGMARDTFGGS
+402 
-417 SSYYINISGGTI
+417 I
-429 NIDASG
+429 NIDSSG
-435 DGIDSNGSLTV
+435 DGIDSNGNLTV

-452 ISGPI
+452 VSGPI

-462 ALDYDGTAS
+462 ALDYDGTAA
-471 ITGGTV
+471 ITGGIF
-477 IAAGSNGM
+477 IAAGSSGM

-493 TQGSIMLTYQTASSG
+493 TQGSIMLTYQSFASG
-508 KVSVADSSGNVLAEY
+508 KISVADSSGNVLAEY
-523 TPSKNYSCVVVS
+523 TPSKNYSCVVIS
-535 CPGLTKGGTYTVTAC
+535 CPGLTKGSTYSVSAC
-550 GQSQSVTLES
+550 GQSQSVTLDS

-571 QGGQPGQDMQ
+571 QQPG
-581 PGQGGQGGEKPDGT
+581 G
-595 PPDGEGGQQSGD
+595 
-607 RPTPPDGDPR
+607 TPPDGDPGQQNDGSGNSGSRPTPSDGDPR
-617 QGSSG
+617 QNNSAQSG
-622 QNGQQSSSQGANQ
+622 QKSSSQSANQ
-635 NSQTA
+635 NTQTA

>member
-1 MKMTKR
+1 MKRTKR
-7 LLSLLLCACLVVGTL
+7 LLSLLLCAFLIVGTL
-22 CACRNNKDDGG
+22 CACRNNTDDSG
-33 STSEDT
+33 STTDDT
-39 QTSSNEAVQAVLNQ
+39 QTSSNEAVQAVLSQ

-81 ETDGTVTI
+81 EKDGTVTI
-89 TESGT
+89 TEGGT
-94 YVFSGTLSD
+94 YVFSGSLSN

-130 PLYVYKASCA
+130 PLYVYKASSA
-140 TVYLLKGTEN
+140 TVYLLKDTEN
-150 KLTDGGSYTY
+150 KLTDGESYTY

-195 FNNGIT
+195 FNNSIT
-201 SKDTLRIDSATITV
+201 SKDTLRIDSASITV
-215 TAKNH
+215 NAKNH

-250 DETLGY
+250 DEALGY
-256 ITCVNSDLTLV
+256 ITSVNSDLTLV

-291 GGSGAAISDDASAK
+291 GGSGAKISGDASAK
-305 GIKAGKSVAIL
+305 GIKAGKSIAIL

-327 AVHSNGS
+327 ALHSNGS
-334 AEISGGTF
+334 AEISDGTF

-349 GVHADEN
+349 GAHADED
-356 LKISGGTITVS
+356 LKISGGTINIS

-379 ISGGNITITASD
+379 ISGGKITITASD

-402 SGFGGGMARDTFGGS
+402 SGFGGGMARDTFGSS

-435 DGIDSNGSLTV
+435 DGIDSNGNLTV

-452 ISGPI
+452 VSGPT

-462 ALDYDGTAS
+462 ALDYDGTAA
-471 ITGGTV
+471 ITGGIV
-477 IAAGSNGM
+477 IAAGSSGM

-493 TQGSIMLTYQTASSG
+493 TQGSIMLTYQSFASG
-508 KVSVADSSGNVLAEY
+508 KISVADSSGNVLAEY

-550 GQSQSVTLES
+550 GQSQSVTLDS

-571 QGGQPGQDMQ
+571 QPR
-581 PGQGGQGGEKPDGT
+581 QGGQQNDG
-595 PPDGEGGQQSGD
+595 SGNSGS

-617 QGSSG
+617 QNNSAQSG
-622 QNGQQSSSQGANQ
+622 QKSGSQSANQ
-635 NSQTA
+635 NTQTA

>member
-1 MKMTKR
+1 MKRTKK
-7 LLSLLLCACLVVGTL
+7 LLSLLLCAFLIVGTL
-22 CACRNNKDDGG
+22 CACRNNKDSGTTDG
-33 STSEDT
+33 T
-39 QTSSNEAVQAVLNQ
+39 QTSSNEAVQAVLSQ

-61 NATKITLSD
+61 NTTKITLSD

-81 ETDGTVTI
+81 EKDGTVTI
-89 TESGT
+89 TEGGT
-94 YVFSGTLSD
+94 YVFSGSLSN
-103 GRIVVNAPDKEV
+103 GRIVVSAPDKEV

-130 PLYVYKASCA
+130 PLYVYKASSA
-140 TVYLLKGTEN
+140 TVYLLKDTEN
-150 KLTDGGSYTY
+150 KLTDSESYTY

-201 SKDTLRIDSATITV
+201 SKDTLRIDSASITV
-215 TAKNH
+215 NAKNH

-231 SAKVS
+231 NAKVS

-256 ITCVNSDLTLV
+256 ITSVNSDLTLV

-291 GGSGAAISDDASAK
+291 GGSGAKMSGDASAK
-305 GIKAGKSVAIL
+305 GIKAGKNIAIL
-316 DGTFTL
+316 DGTVIL

-327 AVHSNGS
+327 ALHSNGG

-356 LKISGGTITVS
+356 LKISGGTINIS

-379 ISGGNITITASD
+379 ISGGKITITASD

-402 SGFGGGMARDTFGGS
+402 SGFGGGMARDTFGSS

-435 DGIDSNGSLTV
+435 DGIDSNGNLTV
-446 SGGEIY
+446 SGGETY
-452 ISGPI
+452 ISGPT
-457 SGGDS
+457 SSGDS
-462 ALDYDGTAS
+462 ALDYDGTAA
-471 ITGGTV
+471 ITGGIV
-477 IAAGSNGM
+477 IAAGSSGM

-493 TQGSIMLTYQTASSG
+493 TQGSIMLTYQSFASG
-508 KVSVADSSGNVLAEY
+508 KISVADSSGNVLAEY

-550 GQSQSVTLES
+550 GQSQSVTLDS

-571 QGGQPGQDMQ
+571 Q
-581 PGQGGQGGEKPDGT
+581 PGQGGQQPGGT
-595 PPDGEGGQQSGD
+595 PPDGDPGQQNDGSGNSGS

-617 QGSSG
+617 QNNSAQSG
-622 QNGQQSSSQGANQ
+622 QKSSSQSANQ
-635 NSQTA
+635 NTQTA

>member
-1 MKMTKR
+1 MKRTKR
-7 LLSLLLCACLVVGTL
+7 LLSLLLCAFLIVGTL
-22 CACRNNKDDGG
+22 CACHNNKDSGTTDG
-33 STSEDT
+33 T
-39 QTSSNEAVQAVLNQ
+39 QTSSNEAVQAVLSQ

-81 ETDGTVTI
+81 EKDGTVTI
-89 TESGT
+89 TEGGT
-94 YVFSGTLSD
+94 YVFSGSLSN

-130 PLYVYKASCA
+130 PLYVYKASSA
-140 TVYLLKGTEN
+140 TVYLLKDTEN
-150 KLTDGGSYTY
+150 KLTDGESYTY

-195 FNNGIT
+195 FNNSIT
-201 SKDTLRIDSATITV
+201 SKDTLRIDSASITV
-215 TAKNH
+215 NAKNH

-236 VTSGGDALRSTNDS
+236 ATSGGDAMRSTNDS
-250 DETLGY
+250 DEALGY
-256 ITCVNSDLTLV
+256 ITSVNSDLTLV

-291 GGSGAAISDDASAK
+291 GGSGAKISGDASAK
-305 GIKAGKSVAIL
+305 GIKAGKNIAIL
-316 DGTFTL
+316 DGTFIL

-327 AVHSNGS
+327 ALHSNGG

-342 AISTGDD
+342 AISTGYD

-356 LKISGGTITVS
+356 LKISGGTINIS

-379 ISGGNITITASD
+379 ISGGKITITASD

-402 SGFGGGMARDTFGGS
+402 SGFGGGMARDTFGSS

-435 DGIDSNGSLTV
+435 DGIDSNGNLTV

-452 ISGPI
+452 VSGPT

-462 ALDYDGTAS
+462 ALDYDGTAA
-471 ITGGTV
+471 ITGGIV
-477 IAAGSNGM
+477 IAAGSSGM

-493 TQGSIMLTYQTASSG
+493 TQGSIMLTYQSFASG
-508 KVSVADSSGNVLAEY
+508 KISVADSSGNVLAEY
-523 TPSKNYSCVVVS
+523 TPSKNYNCVVVS

-571 QGGQPGQDMQ
+571 QGGQPGQ
-581 PGQGGQGGEKPDGT
+581 
-595 PPDGEGGQQSGD
+595 GGQQPDGNPGQQGDGSGNSGS

-617 QGSSG
+617 QNNSAQSG
-622 QNGQQSSSQGANQ
+622 QKSGSQSANQ
-635 NSQTA
+635 NTQTA

>member
-1 MKMTKR
+1 MKRTKR
-7 LLSLLLCACLVVGTL
+7 LLSLLLCAFLIVGTL
-22 CACRNNKDDGG
+22 CACRNNKDSGTTD
-33 STSEDT
+33 ST
-39 QTSSNEAVQAVLNQ
+39 QTSSNEAVQAVLSQ

-81 ETDGTVTI
+81 EKDGTVTI
-89 TESGT
+89 TEGGT
-94 YVFSGTLSD
+94 YVFSGSLSN

-130 PLYVYKASCA
+130 PLYAYKASSA
-140 TVYLLKGTEN
+140 TVYLLKDTEN
-150 KLTDGGSYTY
+150 KLTDGESYTY

-189 LTVNAN
+189 LTVNAG

-201 SKDTLRIDSATITV
+201 GKDTLRIDSATITV
-215 TAKNH
+215 KAENH

-250 DETLGY
+250 DGTLGY
-256 ITCVNSDLTLV
+256 ITSVNSDLTLTA
-267 SGEDGMQAETV
+267 GEDGIQAQTV
-278 MTISGGNINIKSG
+278 LTASGGNINIKSG
-291 GGSGAAISDDASAK
+291 GGSGAKLSGDTSAK
-305 GIKAGKSVAIL
+305 GIKAGTSLVLL

-334 AEISGGTF
+334 AAISGGTF
-342 AISTGDD
+342 SISTGDD
-349 GVHADEN
+349 SVHADES
-356 LKISGGTITVS
+356 LKISGGTINIA
-367 KSYEGLEGATID
+367 KSYEGLEGATVD
-379 ISGGNITITASD
+379 ITGGDITIKASD
-391 DGINAAGGNDE
+391 DGINAAGGNDG

-417 SSYYINISGGTI
+417 SSYCVNISGGKL

-446 SGGEIY
+446 SGGETY
-452 ISGPI
+452 ISGPT

-462 ALDYDGTAS
+462 ALDYDGTAA
-471 ITGGTV
+471 ITGGIF
-477 IAAGSNGM
+477 IAAGSSGM

-493 TQGSIMLTYQTASSG
+493 TQGSIMLTYQAFSSG
-508 KVSVADSSGNVLAEY
+508 KISVADADGNVLAQY
-523 TPSKNYSCVVVS
+523 TPSKNYSCVVIS
-535 CPGLTKGGTYTVTAC
+535 CPGLTKGNTYSVSAC
-550 GQSQSVTLES
+550 GQSQSVTLDS

-571 QGGQPGQDMQ
+571 Q
-581 PGQGGQGGEKPDGT
+581 PGQGGQQPDGN
-595 PPDGEGGQQSGD
+595 PGQQGDGSGNSGS

-617 QGSSG
+617 QNNSAQSG
-622 QNGQQSSSQGANQ
+622 QKSSSQSANQ
-635 NSQTA
+635 NTQTA

>member
-1 MKMTKR
+1 MKRTKR
-7 LLSLLLCACLVVGTL
+7 LLSLLLCALLIVSTL
-22 CACRNNKDDGG
+22 CACRNNTDDSGG
-33 STSEDT
+33 TTDST
-39 QTSSNEAVQAVLNQ
+39 QTSSNEAVQAVLSQ

-81 ETDGTVTI
+81 EKDGTVTI
-89 TESGT
+89 TEGGT
-94 YVFSGTLSD
+94 YVFSGSLSN

-130 PLYVYKASCA
+130 PLYVYKSSSA
-140 TVYLLKGTEN
+140 TVYLLKDTEN
-150 KLTDGGSYTY
+150 KLTDGESYTY

-180 DLIIAGAGS
+180 DLIIAGVGS

-201 SKDTLRIDSATITV
+201 SKDTLRIDSASITV
-215 TAKNH
+215 NAKNH

-236 VTSGGDALRSTNDS
+236 VTSGGDALRSTNGS
-250 DETLGY
+250 DEALGY
-256 ITCVNSDLTLV
+256 ITSVNSDLTLV

-291 GGSGAAISDDASAK
+291 GGSGAKMSGDASAK
-305 GIKAGKSVAIL
+305 GIKAGKNIAIL
-316 DGTFTL
+316 DGTFIL

-327 AVHSNGS
+327 ALHSNGS

-349 GVHADEN
+349 GIHADEN
-356 LKISGGTITVS
+356 LKISGGTINIS

-379 ISGGNITITASD
+379 ISGGKITITASD

-402 SGFGGGMARDTFGGS
+402 SGFGGGMARDTFGSS

-435 DGIDSNGSLTV
+435 DGIDSNGNLTV

-452 ISGPI
+452 VSGPI

-462 ALDYDGTAS
+462 ALDYDGTAA
-471 ITGGTV
+471 ITGGIV
-477 IAAGSNGM
+477 IAAGSSGM

-493 TQGSIMLTYQTASSG
+493 TQGSIMLTYQSFASG
-508 KVSVADSSGNVLAEY
+508 KISVADSSGNVLAEY

-550 GQSQSVTLES
+550 GQSQSVTLDS

-571 QGGQPGQDMQ
+571 QGGHGGQQPG
-581 PGQGGQGGEKPDGT
+581 GT
-595 PPDGEGGQQSGD
+595 PPDGDPGQQNDGSGNSGSG
-607 RPTPPDGDPR
+607 PTPPDGDPR
-617 QGSSG
+617 QKNSAQSG
-622 QNGQQSSSQGANQ
+622 QKSSSQSANQ
-635 NSQTA
+635 NTQTA

>member
-1 MKMTKR
+1 MKRTKK
-7 LLSLLLCACLVVGTL
+7 LLSLLLCAFLIVGTL
-22 CACRNNKDDGG
+22 CACRNNKDSG
-33 STSEDT
+33 STTDDT
-39 QTSSNEAVQAVLNQ
+39 QTSSNEAVQAVLSQ

-70 TNINISGSGAE
+70 TNINISGSGTE
-81 ETDGTVTI
+81 EKDGTVTI
-89 TESGT
+89 TEGGT
-94 YVFSGTLSD
+94 YVFSGSLSN

-130 PLYVYKASCA
+130 PLYVYKASSA
-140 TVYLLKGTEN
+140 TVYLLKDTEN
-150 KLTDGGSYTY
+150 KLTDGESYTY

-195 FNNGIT
+195 FNNSIT
-201 SKDTLRIDSATITV
+201 SKDTLRIDSASITV
-215 TAKNH
+215 NAKNH

-231 SAKVS
+231 NAKVS

-250 DETLGY
+250 DEALGY
-256 ITCVNSDLTLV
+256 ITSVNSDLTLV

-291 GGSGAAISDDASAK
+291 GGSGAKMSGDASAK
-305 GIKAGKSVAIL
+305 GIKAGKNIAIL

-327 AVHSNGS
+327 AVHSNGG

-356 LKISGGTITVS
+356 LNISGGTINIS

-379 ISGGNITITASD
+379 ISGGKITITASD

-402 SGFGGGMARDTFGGS
+402 SGFGGGMARDTFDSS

-435 DGIDSNGSLTV
+435 DGIDSNGNLTV

-452 ISGPI
+452 VSGPT

-462 ALDYDGTAS
+462 ALDYDGTAA
-471 ITGGTV
+471 ITGGIV
-477 IAAGSNGM
+477 IAAGSSGM

-493 TQGSIMLTYQTASSG
+493 TQGSIMLTYQSFASG
-508 KVSVADSSGNVLAEY
+508 KISVADSSGNVLAEY

-571 QGGQPGQDMQ
+571 Q
-581 PGQGGQGGEKPDGT
+581 PGQGGQQPGGT
-595 PPDGEGGQQSGD
+595 PPDGDPGQQNDGSGNSGS

-617 QGSSG
+617 QNNSAQSG
-622 QNGQQSSSQGANQ
+622 QKSSSQSANQ
-635 NSQTA
+635 NTQTA

>member
-1 MKMTKR
+1 MKRTKR
-7 LLSLLLCACLVVGTL
+7 LLSLLLCAFLIVGTL
-22 CACRNNKDDGG
+22 CACRNNKDSGG
-33 STSEDT
+33 TTDST
-39 QTSSNEAVQAVLNQ
+39 QTSSNEAVQAVLSQ

-81 ETDGTVTI
+81 EKDGTVTI
-89 TESGT
+89 TEGGT
-94 YVFSGTLSD
+94 YVFSGSLSN

-130 PLYVYKASCA
+130 PLYVYKSSSA
-140 TVYLLKGTEN
+140 TVYLLKDTEN
-150 KLTDGGSYTY
+150 KLTDGESYTY

-195 FNNGIT
+195 FNNSIT
-201 SKDTLRIDSATITV
+201 SKDTLRIDSASITV
-215 TAKNH
+215 NAKNH

-250 DETLGY
+250 DEALGY
-256 ITCVNSDLTLV
+256 ITSVNSDLTLV

-291 GGSGAAISDDASAK
+291 GGSGAKMSGDASAK
-305 GIKAGKSVAIL
+305 GIKAGKNIAIL
-316 DGTFTL
+316 DGTFIL

-327 AVHSNGS
+327 ALHSNGG

-349 GVHADEN
+349 GIHADEN
-356 LKISGGTITVS
+356 LKISGGTINIS

-379 ISGGNITITASD
+379 ISGGK
-391 DGINAAGGNDE
+391 
-402 SGFGGGMARDTFGGS
+402 
-417 SSYYINISGGTI
+417 I
-429 NIDASG
+429 NIDSSG
-435 DGIDSNGSLTV
+435 DGIDSNGNLTV

-452 ISGPI
+452 VSGPI

-462 ALDYDGTAS
+462 ALDYDGTAA
-471 ITGGTV
+471 ITGGIF
-477 IAAGSNGM
+477 IAAGSSGM

-493 TQGSIMLTYQTASSG
+493 TQGSIMLTYQSFASG
-508 KVSVADSSGNVLAEY
+508 KISVADSSGNVLAEY
-523 TPSKNYSCVVVS
+523 TPSKNYSCVVIS
-535 CPGLTKGGTYTVTAC
+535 CPGLTKGSTYSVSAC
-550 GQSQSVTLES
+550 GQSQSVTLDS

-571 QGGQPGQDMQ
+571 QQPG
-581 PGQGGQGGEKPDGT
+581 G
-595 PPDGEGGQQSGD
+595 
-607 RPTPPDGDPR
+607 TPPDGDPGQQNDGSGNSGSRPTPSDGDPR
-617 QGSSG
+617 QNNSAQSG
-622 QNGQQSSSQGANQ
+622 QKSSSQSANQ
-635 NSQTA
+635 NTQTA

>member
-1 MKMTKR
+1 MKRTKR
-7 LLSLLLCACLVVGTL
+7 LLSLLLCAFLIVGTL
-22 CACRNNKDDGG
+22 CACRNNKDSGGTTDG
-33 STSEDT
+33 T
-39 QTSSNEAVQAVLNQ
+39 QTSSNEAVQAVLSQ

-81 ETDGTVTI
+81 EKDGTVTI
-89 TESGT
+89 TEGGT
-94 YVFSGTLSD
+94 YVFSGSLSN
-103 GRIVVNAPDKEV
+103 GRIVVSAPDKEV

-130 PLYVYKASCA
+130 PLYVYKSSSA
-140 TVYLLKGTEN
+140 TVYLLKDTEN
-150 KLTDGGSYTY
+150 KLTDGESYTY
-160 SDSYSSS
+160 SDSYLSS

-201 SKDTLRIDSATITV
+201 SKDTLRIDSTAITV
-215 TAKNH
+215 NAKNH

-231 SAKVS
+231 NAKVS

-250 DETLGY
+250 DEALGY
-256 ITCVNSDLTLV
+256 ITSVNSDLTLV

-291 GGSGAAISDDASAK
+291 GGSGAKMSGDASAK
-305 GIKAGKSVAIL
+305 GIKAGKNITIL
-316 DGTFTL
+316 DGTFIL

-327 AVHSNGS
+327 ALHSNGG

-356 LKISGGTITVS
+356 LKISGGTINIS

-379 ISGGNITITASD
+379 ISGGKITITASD

-402 SGFGGGMARDTFGGS
+402 SGFGGGMARDTFGSS

-435 DGIDSNGSLTV
+435 DGIDSNGNLTV

-452 ISGPI
+452 VSGPT

-462 ALDYDGTAS
+462 ALDYDGTAA
-471 ITGGTV
+471 ITGGIV
-477 IAAGSNGM
+477 IAAGSSGM

-493 TQGSIMLTYQTASSG
+493 TQGSIMLTYQSFASG
-508 KVSVADSSGNVLAEY
+508 KISVADSSGNVLAEY
-523 TPSKNYSCVVVS
+523 TPGKNYSCVVVS

-571 QGGQPGQDMQ
+571 Q
-581 PGQGGQGGEKPDGT
+581 PGQGGQQPGGT
-595 PPDGEGGQQSGD
+595 PPDGDPGQQNDGSGNSGS

-617 QGSSG
+617 QNNSAQSG
-622 QNGQQSSSQGANQ
+622 QKSSSQSANQ
-635 NSQTA
+635 NTQTA

>member
-1 MKMTKR
+1 MKRTKR
-7 LLSLLLCACLVVGTL
+7 LLSLLLCAFLIVGML
-22 CACRNNKDDGG
+22 CACRNNKDSG
-33 STSEDT
+33 STTDST
-39 QTSSNEAVQAVLNQ
+39 QTSSNEAVQAVLSQ

-81 ETDGTVTI
+81 EKDGTVTI
-89 TESGT
+89 TEGGT
-94 YVFSGTLSD
+94 YVFSGTLSN

-115 TVVLNGADITCSYSS
+115 TIVLNGTDITCSYSS
-130 PLYVYKASCA
+130 PLYVYKSSSA
-140 TVYLLKGTEN
+140 TVYLLKDTEN
-150 KLTDGGSYTY
+150 KLTDGESYTY

-189 LTVNAN
+189 LTVSAN

-201 SKDTLRIDSATITV
+201 SKDTLRIDSAAITV
-215 TAKNH
+215 NAKSH

-250 DETLGY
+250 DEALGY
-256 ITCVNSDLTLV
+256 ITSVNSDLTLV

-291 GGSGAAISDDASAK
+291 GGSGAKISGDASAK
-305 GIKAGKSVAIL
+305 GIKAGKSIAVL

-327 AVHSNGS
+327 AIHSNGS
-334 AEISGGTF
+334 AEIYGGTF

-349 GVHADEN
+349 GVHADES
-356 LKISGGTITVS
+356 LKISGGTINIS

-379 ISGGNITITASD
+379 ISGGKITITASD

-402 SGFGGGMARDTFGGS
+402 SGFGGGMARDTFGSS

-435 DGIDSNGSLTV
+435 DGIDSNGNLTV

-452 ISGPI
+452 VSGPT

-462 ALDYDGTAS
+462 ALDYDGTAA
-471 ITGGTV
+471 ITGGIV
-477 IAAGSNGM
+477 IAAGSSGM

-493 TQGSIMLTYQTASSG
+493 TQGSIMLTYQSFASG
-508 KVSVADSSGNVLAEY
+508 KISVADSSGNVLAEY
-523 TPSKNYSCVVVS
+523 TPSKNYNCVVVS

-550 GQSQSVTLES
+550 GQSQSVTLDS

-571 QGGQPGQDMQ
+571 Q
-581 PGQGGQGGEKPDGT
+581 PGQGGQQPGGT
-595 PPDGEGGQQSGD
+595 PPDGDPGQQSDGSGNSGS

-617 QGSSG
+617 QNNSAQSG
-622 QNGQQSSSQGANQ
+622 QKSSSQSANQ
-635 NSQTA
+635 NSKTA

>member
-1 MKMTKR
+1 MKRTKK
-7 LLSLLLCACLVVGTL
+7 LLSLLLCAFLIVGTL
-22 CACRNNKDDGG
+22 CACRNNKDSGG
-33 STSEDT
+33 TTDST
-39 QTSSNEAVQAVLNQ
+39 QTSSNEAVQAVLSQ

-81 ETDGTVTI
+81 EKDGTVTI
-89 TESGT
+89 TEGGT
-94 YVFSGTLSD
+94 YVFSGSLSN

-130 PLYVYKASCA
+130 PLYAYKASSA
-140 TVYLLKGTEN
+140 TVYLLKDTEN
-150 KLTDGGSYTY
+150 KLTDGESYTY

-195 FNNGIT
+195 FNNSIT
-201 SKDTLRIDSATITV
+201 SKDTLRIDSASITV
-215 TAKNH
+215 NAKNH

-231 SAKVS
+231 NAKVS

-256 ITCVNSDLTLV
+256 ITSVNSDLTLV

-291 GGSGAAISDDASAK
+291 GGSGAKMSGDASAK
-305 GIKAGKSVAIL
+305 GIKAGKNIAIL
-316 DGTFTL
+316 DGTFIL

-327 AVHSNGS
+327 ALHSNSG

-349 GVHADEN
+349 GVHADKN
-356 LKISGGTITVS
+356 LKISGGTINIS

-379 ISGGNITITASD
+379 
-391 DGINAAGGNDE
+391 
-402 SGFGGGMARDTFGGS
+402 
-417 SSYYINISGGTI
+417 ISGGTI

-435 DGIDSNGSLTV
+435 DGIDSNGNLTV

-452 ISGPI
+452 VSGPI

-462 ALDYDGTAS
+462 ALDYDGTAA
-471 ITGGTV
+471 ITGGIV
-477 IAAGSNGM
+477 IAAGSSGM

-493 TQGSIMLTYQTASSG
+493 TQGSIMLTYQSFASG
-508 KVSVADSSGNVLAEY
+508 KISVADSSGNVLAEY
-523 TPSKNYSCVVVS
+523 MPSKNYSCVVVS

-550 GQSQSVTLES
+550 GQSQSVTLDS

-571 QGGQPGQDMQ
+571 QGGQGGQQ
-581 PGQGGQGGEKPDGT
+581 PGGT
-595 PPDGEGGQQSGD
+595 PPDGDPGQQNDGSGNSGS

-617 QGSSG
+617 QNNSAQSG
-622 QNGQQSSSQGANQ
+622 QKSSSQSANQ
-635 NSQTA
+635 NTQTA